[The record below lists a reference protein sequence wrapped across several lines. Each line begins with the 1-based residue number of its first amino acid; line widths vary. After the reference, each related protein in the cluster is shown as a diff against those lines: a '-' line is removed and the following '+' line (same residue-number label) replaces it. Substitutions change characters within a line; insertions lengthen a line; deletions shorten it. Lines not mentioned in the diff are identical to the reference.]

1 LFRVVLPVA
10 IPAGGVRMKLRC
22 IASLRWLPIGLLTA
36 CALWTVQAQQQ
47 PKSSQTTP
55 TYNPTYNPNVNPNQT
70 TNVDRMGMPMPES
83 GISVAR
89 REAFL
94 KSEQHKRMVES
105 TNRLLLL
112 TQQFQADTH
121 GRELTAADS
130 KRLDEIA
137 KLAHTVRQQ
146 MLGH

>member
-1 LFRVVLPVA
+1 
-10 IPAGGVRMKLRC
+10 MKLRC
-22 IASLRWLPIGLLTA
+22 IAGCYWLPIALLTA
-36 CALWTVQAQQQ
+36 FGFGAAQAQK
-47 PKSSQTTP
+47 PNTPTP
-55 TYNPTYNPNVNPNQT
+55 TYNPTYNPVYNPSQASNG
-70 TNVDRMGMPMPES
+70 DRMDVPLPES
-83 GISVAR
+83 RMSVAK

-94 KSEQHKRMVES
+94 KSEQHKHMLEN

-112 TQQFQADTH
+112 TQQFQAETH
-121 GRELTAADS
+121 GRQLTAADG